1 MNALCRLLDMQSRY
15 ARILAMKPQLV
26 CLSAFTSICLLLN
39 SSPADS
45 GGPAKKLPIVFRDIT
60 KAAGLYEPLAGI
72 MGHGAAVGDFD
83 NDGKT
88 DIYVGGFCDR
98 PNAEY
103 KPANGPVKNHLFRNL
118 GNGKF
123 AIVDQP
129 VISYF
134 GRTSGAVFA
143 DLRNSGNLDLY
154 AANNTKGKSNKSADP
169 QKSAQLR
176 YSQLF
181 RNDKAKFSDVSEASG
196 ACPKRLGTA
205 RNIGVLD
212 YDGDG
217 LLDLFV
223 VEDKF
228 IKGPSCRLFRNKGNL
243 QFEDVTK
250 EVGLPEDIFGL
261 GLAVADLNGDGRPD
275 FFVPHSNRLFLS
287 QVKDAKT
294 TYREAV
300 ELREVFTWPVLPK
313 LKNEDWPCGAHF
325 ADLNNDGLLDLV
337 VTVHCT
343 QARNKVFINEGLKDG
358 VPRFRDVTK
367 EVGLGDTVPVR
378 CPHVEVQD
386 FDNDG
391 LPDIYTS
398 AAWMDDKGN
407 ITPLIYRNLGIKDG
421 LPRFAP
427 PFPLTPSPTP
437 SKGEGSPG
445 MVYFPAGPSLDFDND
460 GRIDLFLVNW
470 FQGNH
475 CRLLHNQSPKKN
487 WLAVQ
492 VQGKKM
498 NRMGIGAQVKVY
510 ATGTKTLLGFQE
522 VTTGYGYASG
532 QVAYCHFGL
541 NDVAQVDVD
550 VKLPDGRHITRAK
563 VAANQR
569 LTIPAP

>member
-1 MNALCRLLDMQSRY
+1 MKRQWITMLVFT
-15 ARILAMKPQLV
+15 ILATALTWSTAHSGKGPSQ
-26 CLSAFTSICLLLN
+26 SI
-39 SSPADS
+39 
-45 GGPAKKLPIVFRDIT
+45 IFRDIT
-60 KAAGLYEPLAGI
+60 KSAGLYEPLAGI

-83 NDGKT
+83 GDGKT

-103 KPANGPVKNHLFRNL
+103 RPAKGPVKNHLFRNL

-123 AIVDQP
+123 EIVDQP
-129 VISYF
+129 IISYF

-154 AANNTKGKSNKSADP
+154 AANNTKGKSNKKDEP
-169 QKSAQLR
+169 QKSAQIR

-181 RNDKAKFSDVSEASG
+181 KNDKGKFTDVSELCG
-196 ACPKRLGTA
+196 ACPSTLRTA

-228 IKGPSCRLFRNKGNL
+228 IAKPSCRLFRNKGDMK
-243 QFEDVTK
+243 FEDVTK
-250 EVGLPEDIFGL
+250 EVGLPEDVYGL

-275 FFVPHSNRLFLS
+275 LFVPHSNRLFMS
-287 QVKDAKT
+287 QVKDGKM

-300 ELREVFTWPVLPK
+300 ELRQVFTWPILPK

-337 VTVHCT
+337 VSVHCT
-343 QARNKVFINEGLKDG
+343 QARNKVFINGGLKDG
-358 VPRFRDVTK
+358 IPQFRDVTK
-367 EVGLGDTVPVR
+367 EVGLDEIVPVR

-407 ITPLIYRNLGIKDG
+407 ITPLIYRNMGIKDG

-427 PFPLTPSPTP
+427 PFPLTPSPSP
-437 SKGEGSPG
+437 SKGEGTSG
-445 MVYFPAGPSLDFDND
+445 MVYFPAGPSLDFDGD

-475 CRLLHNQSPKKN
+475 CRLLHNQSPQKN
-487 WLAVQ
+487 WLDVRIE
-492 VQGKKM
+492 GKKM
-498 NRMGIGAQVKVY
+498 NRMGIGAQVKLYVP
-510 ATGTKTLLGFQE
+510 GTKTLLGFQE
-522 VTTGYGYASG
+522 VTIGYGYASG
-532 QVAYCHFGL
+532 QQAICHFGL
-541 NDVAQVDVD
+541 SKTETVDVE
-550 VKLPDGRHITRAK
+550 VKFPDGRTMSRAGVRGK
-563 VAANQR
+563 QR
-569 LTIPAP
+569 LTIVEP